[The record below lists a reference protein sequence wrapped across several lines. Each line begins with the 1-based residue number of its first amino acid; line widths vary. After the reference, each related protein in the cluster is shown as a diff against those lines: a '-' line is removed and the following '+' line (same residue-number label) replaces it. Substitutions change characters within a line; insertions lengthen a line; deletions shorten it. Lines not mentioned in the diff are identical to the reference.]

1 MDDNKITVADDANE
15 VDDTV
20 ASVSAVSVTAAADIT
35 EDADT
40 RDGRTQRLP
49 RRASSQLKTE
59 VIT

>member
-20 ASVSAVSVTAAADIT
+20 ASVCAVSVTAAADIT

-40 RDGRTQRLP
+40 WPGVR
-49 RRASSQLKTE
+49 
-59 VIT
+59 